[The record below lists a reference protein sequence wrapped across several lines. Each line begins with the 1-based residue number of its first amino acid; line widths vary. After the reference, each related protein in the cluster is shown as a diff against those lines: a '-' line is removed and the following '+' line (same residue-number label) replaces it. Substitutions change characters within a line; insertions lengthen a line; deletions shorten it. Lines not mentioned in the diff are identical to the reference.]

1 MAVGMSIR
9 LEGMNEFIAGLQR
22 LEQEVVTQL
31 DQEIAVSVEEAA
43 DVARTLSAVRTGYF
57 KSRWQVRR
65 RKSMSWELFN
75 DAPYAL
81 FLIVG
86 TYKMAPQDCLTPA
99 FLYGNQRMSQRLNN
113 VLGWLARQRR

>member
-1 MAVGMSIR
+1 MAVGMSIK
-9 LEGMNEFIAGLQR
+9 LEGMNEFIAGLER
-22 LEQEVVTQL
+22 LEQEVVAQL

-57 KSRWQVRR
+57 KSRWQVKR

-75 DAPYAL
+75 DTPYAL
-81 FLIVG
+81 PLITG
-86 TYKMAPQDCLTPA
+86 TYKMAPRDCLTPA
-99 FLYGNQRMSQRLNN
+99 FLYGSQRMSQRMNN